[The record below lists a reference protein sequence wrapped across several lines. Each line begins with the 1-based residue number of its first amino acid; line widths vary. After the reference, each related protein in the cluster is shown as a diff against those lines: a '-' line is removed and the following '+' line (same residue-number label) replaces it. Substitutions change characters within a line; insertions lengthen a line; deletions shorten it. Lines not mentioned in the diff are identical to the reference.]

1 MGGHDQNYHERIERL
16 KHSLV
21 AQGRRVQQLIEKSF
35 DAVFNRDGAAA
46 REAIALDEDVDR
58 VDIALEKTAVQLLAD
73 ACASPSGL
81 AAEQLRS
88 VLTVVKINN
97 ELERIADVGV
107 AISEQAMLLA
117 TGGGAAPA
125 GPAAGAAQRL
135 PGNARML
142 ANSAVGIL
150 RDATTSFDRLDP
162 ELAKVVL
169 LSEEA
174 VRQFKKVLVR
184 EAQEQLAKGKLTVD
198 EVLSLSEVATLCEVM
213 ADHCTNIAEQVM
225 YVATGTIVRHMQGHW
240 EEVRLQG

>member
-1 MGGHDQNYHERIERL
+1 MATHEHNYQERIERL
-16 KHSLV
+16 RHSLV
-21 AQGRRVQQLIEKSF
+21 AQGRRVQMLIEKGF
-35 DAVFNRDGAAA
+35 DAVFSRDAAAA

-58 VDIALEKTAVQLLAD
+58 VDIALEKTAVQLLTD
-73 ACASPSGL
+73 ACASPSALG
-81 AAEQLRS
+81 AEQLRS
-88 VLTVVKINN
+88 VLTIVKINN

-107 AISEQAMLLA
+107 AISEQALLLA
-117 TGGGAAPA
+117 AGTGGG
-125 GPAAGAAQRL
+125 GSGGQSL

-184 EAQEQLAKGKLTVD
+184 EAQEQLSKGRLTVD
-198 EVLSLSEVATLCEVM
+198 EVLSLNEVATLCEVM

-240 EEVRLQG
+240 EEVRLPA

>member
-1 MGGHDQNYHERIERL
+1 MGTHEQNYNDRIERL
-16 KHSLV
+16 KHALV
-21 AQGRRVQQLIEKSF
+21 GQGRRVQMLIEKSF
-35 DAVFNRDGAAA
+35 DAVFNRDGGAA
-46 REAIALDEDVDR
+46 RDAIALDEDVDR

-73 ACASPSGL
+73 ACSTQSCL
-81 AAEQLRS
+81 STEQLRM
-88 VLTVVKINN
+88 VLTVVKVNN

-107 AISEQAMLLA
+107 AISEQALVLA
-117 TGGGAAPA
+117 GLAGTQSLPA
-125 GPAAGAAQRL
+125 
-135 PGNARML
+135 NSRML

-184 EAQEQLAKGKLTVD
+184 EAQEQLAKGRMTVD

-240 EEVRLQG
+240 EEVRLPG

>member
-1 MGGHDQNYHERIERL
+1 MATHEHNYQERIERL
-16 KHSLV
+16 RHSLV
-21 AQGRRVQQLIEKSF
+21 AQGRRVQLLIEKSF
-35 DAVFNRDGAAA
+35 DAVFARDAGAA

-58 VDIALEKTAVQLLAD
+58 VDIALEKTAVQLLTD
-73 ACASPSGL
+73 ACASPSALG
-81 AAEQLRS
+81 AEQLRS
-88 VLTVVKINN
+88 VLTIVKINN

-107 AISEQAMLLA
+107 AISEQALLLA
-117 TGGGAAPA
+117 AGTGVGAA
-125 GPAAGAAQRL
+125 GRSL

-184 EAQEQLAKGKLTVD
+184 EAQEQLSRGRLSVD
-198 EVLSLSEVATLCEVM
+198 EVLSLNEVATLCEVM

-240 EEVRLQG
+240 EEVRLPG